1 MSAYKHTA
9 TGEGCAALHGL
20 KVLSLSH
27 VVAGPLAAGLLADLG
42 AEVVHVEQ
50 PGVGD
55 PARYMGLDRDG
66 VHVWWKVSGRNKRS
80 VTLDLR
86 KPDGA
91 AIARDLAAWADLV
104 ITSVRPSTLRKW
116 GLDWERLHP
125 RNRKLIMLHITG
137 FGLTGPRSD
146 EAGFGKVGEAMSG
159 VVNIT
164 GYADKPPLHCG
175 FSHGDATTGLM
186 GAFGLM
192 AALYRRDHDPDFDGE
207 VIDLAL
213 FESLF
218 RLIEWQVIAHDQ
230 IDRDIQ
236 RNGNRLVFS
245 PAAVANVYQSAD
257 GQYLTVTSGTPRSVI
272 KIVALIGLRPD
283 EYQTPAAQRERADI
297 LDQCLRDWV
306 RSRSADEALSRMK
319 EAGVVASRIYGI
331 RDIMADDQYAAREDI
346 VSVHDDDLGPIKMQG
361 VIPKLVRH
369 GGEVWR
375 SGARLGAD
383 NELVFKQWLGMSE
396 ERFAAL
402 RADGTI

>member
-1 MSAYKHTA
+1 MSASAKT
-9 TGEGCAALHGL
+9 TRDPRAALHGL

-42 AEVVHVEQ
+42 ADVVHVEQ

-86 KPDGA
+86 KPEGA
-91 AIARDLAAWADLV
+91 EIARDLAAWADIV
-104 ITSVRPSTLRKW
+104 ITSVRPSTLERW
-116 GLDWERLHP
+116 GLDWERLHA

-137 FGLTGPRSD
+137 FGLTGPRR
-146 EAGFGKVGEAMSG
+146 EEPGFGKVGEAMSG

-164 GYADKPPLHCG
+164 GYADRPPVHCG

-192 AALYRRDHDPDFDGE
+192 AALYRRERDPDFDGE

-230 IDRDIQ
+230 IDRAIE

-245 PAAVANVYQSAD
+245 PAAVANVYESAD
-257 GQYLTVTSGTPRSVI
+257 RQYVTVTSGTPRSVI
-272 KIVALIGLRPD
+272 KIVALIGLRPE
-283 EYQTPAAQRERADI
+283 EYQTPAAQRERADM
-297 LDQCLRDWV
+297 LDRHLREWIA
-306 RSRSADEALSRMK
+306 SRTAEEALAAMK
-319 EAGVVASRIYGI
+319 AAGVVASRIYGI
-331 RDIMADDQYAAREDI
+331 GDIMADEQYAARQDI
-346 VSVHDDDLGPIKMQG
+346 VSVHDDELGPIRMQG
-361 VIPKLVRH
+361 VIPKLTSH
-369 GGEVWR
+369 GGQVWR
-375 SGARLGAD
+375 AGARLGED
-383 NELVFKQWLGMSE
+383 NEIVFKRWLGMSD